1 MRIVY
6 MGTPDFAATV
16 LEGICRTEHEI
27 VGVISQPD
35 KPKNRGMHL
44 EPTPVKA
51 YALSQNIPVYQP
63 ETLRDKAILPYLEEA
78 KPDIIVVVAY
88 GKLLPEYVLSF
99 PKYGCINMHASLLPK
114 YRGAAPIQWSIL
126 NGEAETGV
134 TSMYME
140 KGLDTGDM
148 ILKTRVPITREDTA
162 ASLHDKLAEAAA
174 ALAVETL
181 SAIENGTAPR
191 EAQDDAAS
199 TYAPLLTKE
208 LGDIDWQKTSREILD
223 TVRGLFPWPGAYSSI
238 DGERI
243 KIIAAKEAEGK
254 GAPGEVIKSRGA
266 LIVATGDGAIEISEL
281 QLPGKKKMTAAASL
295 AGNPIEEGTILKK
308 VTDGKE

>member
-16 LEGICRTEHEI
+16 LGGIHRAGHEI

-35 KPKNRGMHL
+35 KPKNRGMHM
-44 EPTPVKA
+44 EPTPVKKCA
-51 YALSQNIPVYQP
+51 EALGLSVYQP
-63 ETLRDKAILPYLEEA
+63 ETLRDKAILPYLEET

-99 PKYGCINMHASLLPK
+99 PKYGCVNMHASLLPK

-126 NGEAETGV
+126 KGEAETGV

-148 ILKTRVPITREDTA
+148 ILKVHVPIDKEDTA
-162 ASLHDKLAEAAA
+162 ASLHDKLADAASS
-174 ALAVETL
+174 LAVETL
-181 SAIENGTAPR
+181 AQIEKGTAPR
-191 EAQDDAAS
+191 TRQDDGAS

-208 LGDIDWQKTSREILD
+208 LGNIVWDKTTREILD

-243 KIIAAKEAEGK
+243 KIITAKEAEGK
-254 GAPGEVIKSRGA
+254 GKPGEVLKSRGK
-266 LIVATGDGAIEISEL
+266 LIVATGTGAVEILEL
-281 QLPGKKKMTAAASL
+281 QLPGKKKMSAEASL
-295 AGNPIEEGTILKK
+295 LGNPIPEGT
-308 VTDGKE
+308 VFGG

>member
-1 MRIVY
+1 MRVVY
-6 MGTPDFAATV
+6 MGTPDFAVAV
-16 LEGICRTEHEI
+16 LEGLYRAGHEI

-35 KPKNRGMHL
+35 KPKNRGMRV
-44 EPTPVKA
+44 EPTAVKKCA
-51 YALSQNIPVYQP
+51 EALGLSVYQP
-63 ETLRDKAILPYLEEA
+63 ETLRDKAILPYLEEK

-126 NGEAETGV
+126 NGEEETGV

-148 ILKTRVPITREDTA
+148 ILKAHVPIEKDDTA
-162 ASLHDKLAEAAA
+162 ASLHDKLASAASL
-174 ALAVETL
+174 LAVETL
-181 SAIENGTAPR
+181 SQIEAGTAPR
-191 EAQDDAAS
+191 ARQDDGAS

-208 LGDIDWQKTSREILD
+208 LGNIQWGKTTREILD

-254 GAPGEVIKSRGA
+254 GKPGEVLKSRGK
-266 LIVATGDGAIEISEL
+266 LIVATGTGAIEILEL
-281 QLPGKKKMTAAASL
+281 QLAGKKKMTAEACL
-295 AGNPIEEGTILKK
+295 LGNPIPEGT
-308 VTDGKE
+308 VFGA